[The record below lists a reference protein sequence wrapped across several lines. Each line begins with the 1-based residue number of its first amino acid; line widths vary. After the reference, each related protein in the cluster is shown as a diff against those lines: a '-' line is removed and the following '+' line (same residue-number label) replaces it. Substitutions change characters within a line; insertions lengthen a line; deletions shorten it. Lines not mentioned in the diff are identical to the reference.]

1 MNILCVAAVSARS
14 IIIKSRIAALLL
26 AAATTLTI
34 SQQSLAQDQFV
45 SIGYSNNN
53 YSFSDSA
60 RDIANTQSS
69 STTTSSEGEDG
80 MYYYDIILS
89 DARHGYG
96 VEFGA
101 QTYAFDYEYVNT
113 DSGNS
118 FTKELTGSVHS
129 FNLLYSFKIIE
140 STRLFA
146 KAGVNF
152 SSSFL
157 AVNTSSSLSGYGS
170 DDLFG
175 IGFGAGLLFLPSL
188 SNWGFLIKYDNFGTV
203 VKNYE
208 NNKIV
213 WASDGERISSGN
225 LDLSSVTIA
234 LVYKVPQ
241 IL

>member
-1 MNILCVAAVSARS
+1 MS
-14 IIIKSRIAALLL
+14 SRH
-26 AAATTLTI
+26 
-34 SQQSLAQDQFV
+34 
-45 SIGYSNNN
+45 SNME
-53 YSFSDSA
+53 SEHSRA

-208 NNKIV
+208 NTKIV

>member
-1 MNILCVAAVSARS
+1 MNTLCVAAV
-14 IIIKSRIAALLL
+14 ILKSRIVALLL
-26 AAATTLTI
+26 AAAVALAI
-34 SQQSLAQDQFV
+34 SQPGLAKDQFI
-45 SIGYSNNN
+45 SIGYSHNN
-53 YSFSDSA
+53 YNFSDST
-60 RDIANTQSS
+60 RDVANTQSPA
-69 STTTSSEGEDG
+69 TTTSSEREDG

-101 QTYAFDYEYVNT
+101 QTYAFDYEYVNS

-129 FNLLYSFKIIE
+129 FNFLYSFKVIE
-140 STRLFA
+140 STRVFA

-175 IGFGAGLLFLPSL
+175 IGFGAGLLFLPSS
-188 SNWGFLIKYDNFGTV
+188 SNFGFLIKYDNFGTV

-208 NNKIV
+208 NNKLV

-234 LVYKVPQ
+234 LAYKVPR
-241 IL
+241 LL

>member
-1 MNILCVAAVSARS
+1 MNTLCVAAV
-14 IIIKSRIAALLL
+14 ILKSRIVALLL
-26 AAATTLTI
+26 AAAVALAI
-34 SQQSLAQDQFV
+34 SQPGLAKDQFI
-45 SIGYSNNN
+45 SIGYSHNN
-53 YSFSDSA
+53 YNFSDST
-60 RDIANTQSS
+60 RDVANTQSPA
-69 STTTSSEGEDG
+69 TTTSSGGEDG

-101 QTYAFDYEYVNT
+101 QTYAFDYEYVNS

-129 FNLLYSFKIIE
+129 FNFLYSFKVIE
-140 STRLFA
+140 STRVFA

-175 IGFGAGLLFLPSL
+175 IGFGAGLLFLPSS
-188 SNWGFLIKYDNFGTV
+188 SNFGFLIKYDNFGTV

-208 NNKIV
+208 NNKLV

-234 LVYKVPQ
+234 LAYKVPR
-241 IL
+241 LL